1 MLLCGVF
8 RVIKPGALETHFA
21 PISVAILAQAILAH
35 DSRGLPKTA
44 LADTQKHASQ
54 ASLRVE
60 VRNLSA
66 KLKRAEEAKRGL
78 QADLTRIS
86 EACDRVKRRAEQ
98 FAQETMRESRE
109 GDVTASRRR
118 LPAETKGEQRATVA
132 PPTLPGGITAAML
145 ARVRAKDAVRAS
157 L

>member
-44 LADTQKHASQ
+44 LADTQKHFEQMQAEEAEMAASQ

-60 VRNLSA
+60 VRTLSA

-86 EACDRVKRRAEQ
+86 EACDR
-98 FAQETMRESRE
+98 
-109 GDVTASRRR
+109 G
-118 LPAETKGEQRATVA
+118 
-132 PPTLPGGITAAML
+132 
-145 ARVRAKDAVRAS
+145 
-157 L
+157 